1 MTCYAYGSVLMCLD
15 LTWYDSLWLV
25 QSWCVWTKPIVTGY
39 DWFCP
44 DVFRPNLMWSIV
56 IGSVLI
62 YLDQIWCGPL
72 CLGSILMCGPNLMRP
87 IVPWFYPNVFGPN
100 WMWPIVLMWLNCCE
114 NWRGSKKFK
123 VPKKN
128 PKLQEIF
135 HLKKKIEV
143 QKRNSKF
150 KWENGTKEENQE
162 FQKSK
167 RDFKGK
173 WWNKF
178 F

>member
-1 MTCYAYGSVLMCLD
+1 
-15 LTWYDSLWLV
+15 
-25 QSWCVWTKPIVTGY
+25 
-39 DWFCP
+39 
-44 DVFRPNLMWSIV
+44 
-56 IGSVLI
+56 
-62 YLDQIWCGPL
+62 
-72 CLGSILMCGPNLMRP
+72 
-87 IVPWFYPNVFGPN
+87 
-100 WMWPIVLMWLNCCE
+100 MWLNCCE

-135 HLKKKIEV
+135 HLKKTIEV

-178 F
+178 FKKGWIWMMNFLYDVDFRNNEFFWKKKLYLSWIMNSLMCNVESFEPFRII